1 MTNPKNIPSRART
14 GGLSERKKV
23 LVDSQQQNNS
33 GLEKKSGHLLTTRT
47 DARGRTQNIRV
58 VVKVYASTYDHY
70 AVVYADKICQACG
83 FINLKNC
90 TIDPFS
96 GGKNC
101 GFRVIPKDCEGNTV
115 TFITNSPAD
124 LEEWLNVFTSSDSSK
139 PTIEFP
145 LTSSKSPSR
154 SVSPLMPTL
163 EEDEETE
170 NERSEE

>member
-1 MTNPKNIPSRART
+1 MTLPKNIPRRT
-14 GGLSERKKV
+14 GGSLDNRKHACA
-23 LVDSQQQNNS
+23 DSKTQNSS

-83 FINLKNC
+83 FINLKHC

-124 LEEWLNVFTSSDSSK
+124 LEEWLNAFTYSDSSK

-154 SVSPLMPTL
+154 SVSPPMPTL